1 MSYYF
6 LVASLPSFTLDE
18 PPGLSEEDFL
28 DRCRDQLSPRDW
40 AAMQAVM
47 APAPRPDAHPF
58 AEEWYR
64 AETELRN
71 AVVRVRAERRRADAA
86 AHLREDGAYGAE
98 ASRAAAEAFGRKT
111 PLEREHA
118 LDRFRWE
125 QAVRLAGFD
134 PFATRAVL
142 AYGVRLKLARRWVT
156 IEREKGEE
164 QAEALI
170 NQKPRTASGVTA
182 ENQT

>member
-6 LVASLPSFTLDE
+6 LVASLPSFTLDD
-18 PPGLSEEDFL
+18 PPGLSEDAFM

-47 APAPRPDAHPF
+47 APAPRADPHPF
-58 AEEWYR
+58 AEAWYR
-64 AETELRN
+64 VETALRN
-71 AVVRVRAERRRADAA
+71 ALVRVRAERRKADAA
-86 AHLREDGAYGAE
+86 AYLRENAAYGAE
-98 ASRAAAEAFGRKT
+98 ASRAVADAFGRKT
-111 PLEREHA
+111 PLERERA

-125 QAVRLAGFD
+125 QAEQLAGFD

-170 NQKPRTASGVTA
+170 KQKPRTASGRTA